1 MPTLGKD
8 ALQHAVSVAAP
19 AQLVFDLVAGLQ
31 NWAQFHGPSI
41 HAEPLGRRDDGTEEF
56 RHWWVIDDRTV
67 RTWRARWRFDRTSLR
82 ISYEFDPAEPA
93 AAGQRGEWTFREL
106 SAASTEVR
114 VEQETLG
121 DERDAALADRELREL
136 LSCVTD
142 AAERHEERQDLVVD
156 FEDPLFVAGAID
168 DAYAYLYEADKWPER
183 IPHVS
188 RLVLEESVPHI
199 QFFDMDTT
207 TPDGSAHTTRSVRV
221 CLPGDKIVY
230 KQIHLPKLLT
240 GHTGHWKFTPTREGF
255 VLGARHTATI
265 KPSALA
271 ILGEGTSVLD
281 ARKYL
286 RRVLSA
292 NSMGNL
298 RLSKAFAEERAG
310 V

>member
-8 ALQHAVSVAAP
+8 TLQHTATVAAP
-19 AQLVFDLVAGLQ
+19 APLVFDLVAGLE
-31 NWAQFHGPSI
+31 NWPQFHGPSV
-41 HAEPLGRRDDGTEEF
+41 HAEPLGLRDGAEEF
-56 RHWWVIDDRTV
+56 QHWWVIDDRTV
-67 RTWRARWRFDRTSLR
+67 RTWRARWRFDREALR
-82 ISYEFDPAEPA
+82 IGYTYDPAEPA
-93 AAGQRGEWTFREL
+93 APAQHGEWTFRRL
-106 SAASTEVR
+106 SDTSTEVR
-114 VEQETLG
+114 VEYELLG
-121 DERDAALADRELREL
+121 DEGDAALADRELREL
-136 LSCVTD
+136 VACVTD
-142 AAERHEERQDLVVD
+142 AAERHEERRDLVVD
-156 FEDPLFVAGAID
+156 FEDPLFVAGAVD
-168 DAYAYLYEADKWPER
+168 DAYTYLYEADKWPER
-183 IPHVS
+183 IPHVA
-188 RLVLEESVPHI
+188 RLVMEERVPNI

-230 KQIHLPKLLT
+230 KQIQLPKLLT

-265 KPSALA
+265 KPSALP
-271 ILGEGTSVLD
+271 ILGEGTTVLD

-298 RLSKAFAEERAG
+298 RLAKAFAEERAG